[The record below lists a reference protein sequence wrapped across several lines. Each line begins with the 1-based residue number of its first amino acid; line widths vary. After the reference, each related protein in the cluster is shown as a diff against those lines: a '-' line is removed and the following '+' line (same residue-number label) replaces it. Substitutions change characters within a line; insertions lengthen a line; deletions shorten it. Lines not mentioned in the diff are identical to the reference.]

1 MAVEPAS
8 LSQAQSVR
16 RLSRRE
22 PYPGR
27 RRRIR
32 QRDKFLGEVDLDL
45 PTACRGVSVCPARL
59 TFSGLAMDPTASLF
73 SAQLLPPPLASID
86 PAERLGIDLSSLRT
100 DEDFLQV
107 LTSVLTAIPRGEITP
122 AEGAQIAERVD
133 ARLRASRRL
142 PRLMRR
148 PAIQTSPG
156 PSDTVISEHR
166 NPCEKTMTD
175 DAAWPLAQHVC
186 RTGYADL
193 PASAVESAR
202 RDILDTFGCMLGGSG
217 SPGIDELFA
226 VIARW
231 GGREESRV
239 LLRGT
244 RLPAAQAALL
254 NASMGH
260 ALDFDDT
267 LDTGGSIH
275 PGVSVLGSVLA
286 VCDSLGGVSGRD
298 LLLVVALGL
307 DVSCRIALASTLDRG
322 WHRTAAIGVFGAT
335 AAADKLIVLTPE
347 QMLAAFGIAYS
358 HAAGNRQCILDGALT
373 KRMQAGQAASA
384 GVFSALLAQTGF
396 TGARNIFNGR
406 FGLLELYQPNGYDA
420 SVLLRDL
427 GTGFRGEALS
437 YKPYPCGRPLHAAI
451 DAALA
456 ARARLNI
463 ERPDDIEAV
472 TIEADPAGHT
482 EQFGRGPAKRRPTQV
497 VEAQFAQPFLVATA
511 LVHGKVGIAEVDG
524 LGDASVLALSDRFAG
539 VARDQRPRGSL
550 SITVQRTDGRS
561 VTVEASDPIGSPAK
575 PLTNAQLET
584 KFRDCA
590 RNAVQPLSDE
600 SVDGVLAAIGRFETL
615 PDAQELM
622 TAFAG

>member
-1 MAVEPAS
+1 
-8 LSQAQSVR
+8 
-16 RLSRRE
+16 
-22 PYPGR
+22 
-27 RRRIR
+27 
-32 QRDKFLGEVDLDL
+32 
-45 PTACRGVSVCPARL
+45 
-59 TFSGLAMDPTASLF
+59 
-73 SAQLLPPPLASID
+73 
-86 PAERLGIDLSSLRT
+86 
-100 DEDFLQV
+100 
-107 LTSVLTAIPRGEITP
+107 
-122 AEGAQIAERVD
+122 
-133 ARLRASRRL
+133 
-142 PRLMRR
+142 
-148 PAIQTSPG
+148 
-156 PSDTVISEHR
+156 
-166 NPCEKTMTD
+166 MTD

-244 RLPAAQAALL
+244 RLPAPQAALL

-286 VCDSLGGVSGRD
+286 VCDSLGGASGGVSGRD
-298 LLLVVALGL
+298 VLLAAALGL
-307 DVSCRIALASTLDRG
+307 DVSCRIALACTLDRG

-335 AAADKLIVLTPE
+335 AAAGKLIGLTPE

-373 KRMQAGQAASA
+373 KRLQAGQAASA
-384 GVFSALLAQTGF
+384 GVFSAVLAQTGF

-406 FGLLELYQPNGYDA
+406 FGFFELYQPNGYDA

-524 LGDASVLALSDRFAG
+524 LGDASVLALSDRIAG
-539 VARDQRPRGSL
+539 VAGDQRPRGSL
-550 SITVQRTDGRS
+550 SITVQRIDGRV

-600 SVDGVLAAIGRFETL
+600 SVDGVLAAIGRLETL